1 MLSCRTILA
10 LLLGVCFNAKTSTL
24 HYCEAAVVN
33 QNGIAPHG
41 GFPQQEEFSV
51 SASTPRKG
59 QAFPENAIDVEV
71 QSRGTKRQKSN
82 TTNPTTN
89 STAETVAATT
99 RAPSPKPK
107 RTKSRAPTP
116 NPTEATQETVSPVGN
131 DNDDGVDGTGDDGDN
146 GADTTAPV
154 ASTPPPVVAPV
165 AQTLS
170 PTIAPVTVVPLTIAP
185 KAKVTTSPPVLPR
198 VVPTPSPTNALTD
211 PPTPQY
217 VPIDDDPI
225 LNEEIKAEDDK
236 DEQELQ
242 NVEKEAKTAGG
253 IGFLLALLAM
263 VFTAHQMSENPDGI
277 YASVCRLAIT
287 VVGCALKLV
296 LMPCRNLMG
305 NRYHAGHIPVS
316 TMEYRE
322 PYRGGSAGMEMT

>member
-1 MLSCRTILA
+1 MLA

-24 HYCEAAVVN
+24 YCCEATLV
-33 QNGIAPHG
+33 QPSEISPQE
-41 GFPQQEEFSV
+41 GFHRDDESQVLPDNE
-51 SASTPRKG
+51 
-59 QAFPENAIDVEV
+59 IDVDE
-71 QSRGTKRQKSN
+71 QSRRTKRQKSN
-82 TTNPTTN
+82 TTNPT
-89 STAETVAATT
+89 AEPVTGTTV
-99 RAPSPKPK
+99 APSPKPK

-116 NPTEATQETVSPVGN
+116 SPTEATQDELAPVGSN
-131 DNDDGVDGTGDDGDN
+131 DDDGVDGTGDDGDN
-146 GADTTAPV
+146 GDNGDNEADTSAPV
-154 ASTPPPVVAPV
+154 ASTPVSVAAPVAEASSPTVAPV
-165 AQTLS
+165 TDVP
-170 PTIAPVTVVPLTIAP
+170 PTIAPKVKVKTI
-185 KAKVTTSPPVLPR
+185 
-198 VVPTPSPTNALTD
+198 SPTNAPTDPPTRSPTYALTD

-225 LNEEIKAEDDK
+225 VNQEIQEEDDK

-263 VFTAHQMSENPDGI
+263 IFTAHQMSENPDGI

-296 LMPCRNLMG
+296 LMPCRNFMG

-322 PYRGGSAGMEMT
+322 PYRGGSTGMEMT

>member
-1 MLSCRTILA
+1 VNPIGIAPQEGLSQQA
-10 LLLGVCFNAKTSTL
+10 DSSVSTSTL
-24 HYCEAAVVN
+24 RAGQALPE
-33 QNGIAPHG
+33 NGI
-41 GFPQQEEFSV
+41 
-51 SASTPRKG
+51 
-59 QAFPENAIDVEV
+59 DVDV

-82 TTNPTTN
+82 STNPTTN
-89 STAETVAATT
+89 STLNSTAEPVRSTT
-99 RAPSPKPK
+99 LAPSPKPK

-116 NPTEATQETVSPVGN
+116 NPTEATQETVAPVGS

-146 GADTTAPV
+146 GDNGDNADTIAPV
-154 ASTPPPVVAPV
+154 ASEPQPVVAPV
-165 AQTLS
+165 AEASS
-170 PTIAPVTVVPLTIAP
+170 PIVAPFTAVPETIAP

-225 LNEEIKAEDDK
+225 LNQEIKEEDDK